1 MIHFVGA
8 GPGAAD
14 LITVRGARLLAQADM
29 VIYAGSLVNR
39 ALLDDCRPDCELH
52 DSATLTM
59 EQIIAL
65 MQECEA
71 HGRDCVRLQTG
82 DPALFG
88 ALREQMDELD
98 RLGIAYDVTPGVSS
112 LFGTSAALQAEYT
125 VPGVAQSLIITR
137 AEGRTPVPEGERL
150 CALAAHGCT
159 MALFLSAGLLEQVER
174 ELLAGAYEPDTP
186 AALVYRASWP
196 DERVVRCTVGTL
208 AARAHEEGIDKT
220 ALVVVG
226 DALRGSK
233 ERSKL
238 YDPSFAHGYRPASG
252 QVRDGD

>member
-39 ALLDDCRPDCELH
+39 ELLDLCPPDCEIH
-52 DSATLTM
+52 DSAALTL
-59 EQIIAL
+59 EQIVSL
-65 MQECEA
+65 MQSCHER
-71 HGRDCVRLQTG
+71 GQSCVRLQTG

-98 RLGIAYDVTPGVSS
+98 HLGIAYDVTPGVSS
-112 LFGTSAALQAEYT
+112 LFGVAAALRSEYT
-125 VPGVAQSLIITR
+125 VPGVSQSLIVTR
-137 AEGRTPVPEGERL
+137 AEGRTPVPDGERL
-150 CALAAHGCT
+150 SSLATHGCT
-159 MALFLSAGLLEQVER
+159 MALFLSAGLLEQVEQ
-174 ELLAGAYEPDTP
+174 ELLKGAYAPDTP

-208 AARAHEEGIDKT
+208 AARAREEGIDRT
-220 ALVVVG
+220 ALIVVG
-226 DALRGSK
+226 DALLGSG

-238 YDPSFAHGYRPASG
+238 YDPSFAHGYRAASG
-252 QVRDGD
+252 SDEV